1 MTQQNFIERREAL
14 WEQFE
19 GIINGGRREIKAH
32 AAWFPRGYR
41 ELTQDL
47 NTARAHGFDPAIIER
62 LNHLVLEGN
71 QLLYGQ
77 RSLSFRP
84 LADFILRDFPR
95 AVRRHWKGLGIAHLV
110 FYGLAVFFTVLC
122 TRFPNLV
129 YELMSEGQAAQLE
142 MMYDPE
148 GEHFLN
154 PRDVSSDAD
163 MFGFYIYNNISIAFR
178 TFAGGILAGFGSLLI
193 LCSNG
198 IFMGVAAAHIINKG
212 FAHTFFPF
220 IIGHSGFE
228 LTAIILSAQAG
239 LLLGYR
245 FVFPRLLSRGAA
257 LREAGKTALPLI
269 SGSALLLVIAAAI
282 EAFWSSRHQ
291 VSPMVRYGAGLA
303 GWLLVYGYFLFAGRA
318 FFRARRTGGGTGK
331 SL

>member
-1 MTQQNFIERREAL
+1 MTQRNFIERRQAFWDE
-14 WEQFE
+14 FE
-19 GIINGGRREIKAH
+19 ELINGGSGAIKAH
-32 AAWFPRGYR
+32 AAWFPRGFR

-47 NTARAHGFDPAIIER
+47 NTARSHGFDPALIER

-77 RSLSFRP
+77 RSLSLTP

-95 AVRRHWKGLGIAHLV
+95 AVRSHWKGLGLAHLV
-110 FYGLAVFFTVLC
+110 FYGLAFFFAALC
-122 TRFPNLV
+122 IRFPNVV
-129 YELMSEGQAAQLE
+129 YELMSEAQAVQLE

-148 GEHFLN
+148 SVHFLH
-154 PRDVSSDAD
+154 PRDVGSDAD

-198 IFMGVAAAHIINKG
+198 IFLGIAAAHIINQG
-212 FAHTFFPF
+212 FAGTFFSF

-245 FVFPRLLSRGAA
+245 FILPRGLSRGAA

-282 EAFWSSRHQ
+282 ESFWSSRHQ
-291 VSPMVRYGAGLA
+291 LPPLVRYGAGIA
-303 GWLLVYGYFLFAGRA
+303 AWVLVYAYFFFAGRKSGG
-318 FFRARRTGGGTGK
+318 RTLGERT
-331 SL
+331 S